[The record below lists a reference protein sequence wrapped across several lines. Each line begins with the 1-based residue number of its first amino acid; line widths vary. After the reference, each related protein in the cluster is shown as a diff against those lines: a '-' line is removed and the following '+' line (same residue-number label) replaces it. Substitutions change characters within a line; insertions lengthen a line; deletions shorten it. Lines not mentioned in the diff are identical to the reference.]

1 MAIPTLRTPFGRVPD
16 NPAPTVGSQIDGGMC
31 LTVPIEWLIQK
42 NKDVYLFLKY
52 YLSAAHMIGG
62 LGMKA
67 HDGMTSVPEH
77 QRSGGIQVA
86 IAETE
91 HAFNLAKSMRK
102 FRKPITVGGEKVF
115 PPEKEYNHISP
126 SSFGPLKTD
135 WNTLCPRSLSEGQ
148 KRERCVSL
156 QEAVWGKAVLTRLE
170 NIKKKVDPK
179 GVFKCHRC
187 VGGNDPPKYSW
198 DVTYPSCKRGYWH
211 SGCGQPAM
219 KQKGTV
225 KCYGK
230 GPDSVWEAD
239 AKYCTGKK
247 PVAERVC
254 PATKPCPRCKGCKR
268 NGACWNTC
276 GKKAGQ
282 CSACYS
288 RDGRVG
294 ACCRRDAT
302 DDPVE
307 CQIAEFQF
315 ATDKVHTCALLPKG
329 HTGQLLRRIVSR
341 LNDLEADLVDLHKK

>member
-1 MAIPTLRTPFGRVPD
+1 MTCQHETLTC
-16 NPAPTVGSQIDGGMC
+16 S
-31 LTVPIEWLIQK
+31 LTLTTSLI
-42 NKDVYLFLKY
+42 
-52 YLSAAHMIGG
+52 
-62 LGMKA
+62 
-67 HDGMTSVPEH
+67 
-77 QRSGGIQVA
+77 
-86 IAETE
+86 
-91 HAFNLAKSMRK
+91 SMRK

-135 WNTLCPRSLSEGQ
+135 WNTRCPSSLSEGQ
-148 KRERCVSL
+148 KRERCVSV

-225 KCYGK
+225 KCSGK
-230 GPDSVWEAD
+230 GPDTVWEAD

-254 PATKPCPRCKGCKR
+254 PATKPCREFSFTSCIHTPSLASLSGCPFIRKPHSHYVSPVQGVQTQRCVLEHMRQKGR
-268 NGACWNTC
+268 PVLGVLL
-276 GKKAGQ
+276 
-282 CSACYS
+282 S
-288 RDGRVG
+288 RRPLGRV
-294 ACCRRDAT
+294 
-302 DDPVE
+302 
-307 CQIAEFQF
+307 
-315 ATDKVHTCALLPKG
+315 L
-329 HTGQLLRRIVSR
+329 
-341 LNDLEADLVDLHKK
+341 